1 MLPTSFSKNKKRQEC
16 CYKWSNRA
24 MLVRVNWTRDTQ
36 EVDSVWYRHII
47 YEGVEIT
54 SVTGQIMN
62 EFSNLC
68 PFHCCSNS
76 VRHTGTVR
84 KYKKSSLS
92 AGSTTAQAIEDNR
105 KSQYSTLSMLTGFWM
120 VCLQPP
126 IVELQFSNSAGLMIK
141 CNACSISHMTCCQ
154 PQNIWCDLLLPNWDN
169 LMLAEEELMTEKW
182 MCIEEGSNNIAE
194 SSQLDWLFK
203 RYNSCMHPVCAISA
217 VHWAFG

>member
-1 MLPTSFSKNKKRQEC
+1 MLLQMKQQSNAGKSKLNTWYSRSGFSLIPSHNIWGGR
-16 CYKWSNRA
+16 N
-24 MLVRVNWTRDTQ
+24 NF
-36 EVDSVWYRHII
+36 
-47 YEGVEIT
+47 
-54 SVTGQIMN
+54 GQIMN

-120 VCLQPP
+120 VCLQPL

-141 CNACSISHMTCCQ
+141 CNACSISHMT
-154 PQNIWCDLLLPNWDN
+154 NHRIFGVIFSFL
-169 LMLAEEELMTEKW
+169 TET
-182 MCIEEGSNNIAE
+182 I
-194 SSQLDWLFK
+194 
-203 RYNSCMHPVCAISA
+203 
-217 VHWAFG
+217 